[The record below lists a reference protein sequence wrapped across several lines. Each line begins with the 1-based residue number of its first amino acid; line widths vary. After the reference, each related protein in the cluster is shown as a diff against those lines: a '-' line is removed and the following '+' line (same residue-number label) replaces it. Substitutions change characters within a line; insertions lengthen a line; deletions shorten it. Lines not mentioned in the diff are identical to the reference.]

1 MTLSSRRNLFIAVAT
16 VFASAIFPLPNSALA
31 QSRHKSLPD
40 PPLPGDPQQRDKLAT
55 PTDPNEAQHTARHQR
70 EENFRS
76 GVEKLY
82 GLTGELRDDLKNG
95 PTADVLSV
103 KMYKRLQEIEKLA
116 KQLES
121 AVKG

>member
-1 MTLSSRRNLFIAVAT
+1 MNLSSRRKFFVTAAAFLAALIFKLERAT
-16 VFASAIFPLPNSALA
+16 LA

-55 PTDPNEAQHTARHQR
+55 PTDPKEAQQTARHQR

-95 PTADVLSV
+95 PAADVLSV

>member
-1 MTLSSRRNLFIAVAT
+1 MKPPSRRKLFGAAAGLIAAT
-16 VFASAIFPLPNSALA
+16 IFKPPRLGLS
-31 QSRHKSLPD
+31 QSRRKNLPD
-40 PPLPGDPQQRDKLAT
+40 PPLPGDPQQRDKVAT
-55 PTDPNEAQHTARHQR
+55 PADPKVPQQAARHQR
-70 EENFRS
+70 EENFRA

-82 GLTGELRDDLKNG
+82 GLTGELREDLKHA
-95 PTADVLSV
+95 TAADVLSV

>member
-1 MTLSSRRNLFIAVAT
+1 MKFSCRREFCNAAAAFLVA
-16 VFASAIFPLPNSALA
+16 AIFKPERPAVA

-55 PTDPNEAQHTARHQR
+55 PADPKATQQAARHQR
-70 EENFRS
+70 EENFRT